1 MMIIIKT
8 DVLPT
13 SQIRE
18 DAIYEIVQSVSHYQG
33 HLAYYRFVGGKWEQ
47 VDVESSKSLLQQQR
61 SMLLHEAWMQQ
72 TIMQATELTNS
83 IIQQGR

>member
-1 MMIIIKT
+1 MIIIKT

-13 SQIRE
+13 LNIRE
-18 DAIYEIVQSVSHYQG
+18 DAIYAINQPVSHYQSY
-33 HLAYYRFVGGKWEQ
+33 LAYYVFVKGKWEQ

-61 SMLLHEAWMQQ
+61 SQLLHEAWMQQ
-72 TIMQATELTNS
+72 TIMQATELTNN